1 MRFSHPLMKGFSND
15 LAILNQHTPHPGVG
29 GRGKQPMSGQTQGPF
44 HEMFI
49 RWLFLGWALVLHW
62 VVKDNGVFNLTGIL
76 TPAEFLRWILSTTL
90 QRIKTMNPVHYRPII
105 ASALLEDIQ
114 SGDLTS
120 EAIFPAEQ
128 LCSAKLIAKQAGV
141 VAGIEVFKET
151 FMLFDSS
158 VSVELHFNDGE
169 SCQDRDVIAHI
180 KGPVLS
186 VLGAERVA
194 LNLLQRMS
202 GIATLTRQF
211 VQLAEAK
218 CKILDTRKTAP
229 NLRVLDKWAV
239 VLGGG
244 VNHRHGL
251 YDMAMLKENH
261 IKAAGGITQAVEK
274 LLDYDNH
281 QRPIEVEVTNLDELR
296 EALTCPV
303 DRIMLD
309 NMDNETM
316 REAVKITADKID
328 LEASGNVSLETIKGI
343 SQTGVDYV
351 SIGALTHSVK
361 AMDYSLLVL

>member
-1 MRFSHPLMKGFSND
+1 MK
-15 LAILNQHTPHPGVG
+15 P
-29 GRGKQPMSGQTQGPF
+29 
-44 HEMFI
+44 
-49 RWLFLGWALVLHW
+49 
-62 VVKDNGVFNLTGIL
+62 VK
-76 TPAEFLRWILSTTL
+76 
-90 QRIKTMNPVHYRPII
+90 YRHII

-120 EAIFPAEQ
+120 EAIFDAQQQCE
-128 LCSAKLIAKQAGV
+128 AKLIAKQAGV
-141 VAGIEVFKET
+141 IAGLEVFKES
-151 FMLFDSS
+151 FLLFDSS
-158 VSVELHFNDGE
+158 VSVTLHFKDG
-169 SCQDRDVIAHI
+169 DRCENRDEIARI

-202 GIATLTRQF
+202 GIATLTNQF
-211 VQLAEAK
+211 VQLAKGK

-239 VLGGG
+239 ELGGG

-261 IKAAGGITQAVEK
+261 IKAAGGITQAVDQ
-274 LLDYDNH
+274 LLAYDNH

-296 EALTCPV
+296 EALECPV

-309 NMDNETM
+309 NMDNATM
-316 REAVKITADKID
+316 AEAVKITNDKID
-328 LEASGNVSLETIKGI
+328 LEASGNVNLETIEGI
-343 SQTGVDYV
+343 SLTGVDYV

-361 AMDYSLLVL
+361 AMDYSLLVV

>member
-1 MRFSHPLMKGFSND
+1 MPN
-15 LAILNQHTPHPGVG
+15 
-29 GRGKQPMSGQTQGPF
+29 
-44 HEMFI
+44 
-49 RWLFLGWALVLHW
+49 LF
-62 VVKDNGVFNLTGIL
+62 
-76 TPAEFLRWILSTTL
+76 
-90 QRIKTMNPVHYRPII
+90 MNPIHYRPII

-120 EAIFPAEQ
+120 EAIFPQDQICE
-128 LCSAKLIAKQAGV
+128 AKLIAKQDGV
-141 VAGIEVFKET
+141 IAGIEVFKES
-151 FMLFDSS
+151 FLLFDSS
-158 VSVELHFNDGE
+158 VTVDLLFKDGDR
-169 SCQDRDVIAHI
+169 CNDRDVIAKI

-202 GIATLTRQF
+202 GIATLTNQF
-211 VQLAEAK
+211 VTLAKGK

-239 VLGGG
+239 TLGGG

-261 IKAAGGITQAVEK
+261 IKAAGGITKAVNKVLE
-274 LLDYDNH
+274 YDNH
-281 QRPIEVEVTNLDELR
+281 KRPIEVEVTNLDELR
-296 EALTCPV
+296 EALTCQV

-316 REAVKITADKID
+316 SEAVKITADKID
-328 LEASGNVSLETIKGI
+328 LEASGNVNLDTIEGI
-343 SQTGVDYV
+343 SLTGVDYV

-361 AMDYSLLVL
+361 AMDYSLLVI

>member
-1 MRFSHPLMKGFSND
+1 MK
-15 LAILNQHTPHPGVG
+15 P
-29 GRGKQPMSGQTQGPF
+29 
-44 HEMFI
+44 
-49 RWLFLGWALVLHW
+49 
-62 VVKDNGVFNLTGIL
+62 VK
-76 TPAEFLRWILSTTL
+76 
-90 QRIKTMNPVHYRPII
+90 YRHII

-120 EAIFPAEQ
+120 EAIFDAQQQCE
-128 LCSAKLIAKQAGV
+128 AKLIAKQAGV
-141 VAGIEVFKET
+141 IAGLEVFKES
-151 FMLFDSS
+151 FLLFDSS
-158 VSVELHFNDGE
+158 VEVSLHFNDG
-169 SCQDRDVIAHI
+169 DRCENRDEIARI

-202 GIATLTRQF
+202 GIATLTNQF
-211 VQLAEAK
+211 VQLAKGK

-239 VLGGG
+239 ELGGG

-261 IKAAGGITQAVEK
+261 IKAAGGITQAVDQ
-274 LLDYDNH
+274 LLAYDNH

-296 EALTCPV
+296 EALECPV

-309 NMDNETM
+309 NMDNATM
-316 REAVKITADKID
+316 AEAVKITNDKID
-328 LEASGNVSLETIKGI
+328 LEASGNVNLETIEGI
-343 SQTGVDYV
+343 SLTGVDYV

-361 AMDYSLLVL
+361 AMDYSLLVV

>member
-1 MRFSHPLMKGFSND
+1 
-15 LAILNQHTPHPGVG
+15 
-29 GRGKQPMSGQTQGPF
+29 
-44 HEMFI
+44 
-49 RWLFLGWALVLHW
+49 
-62 VVKDNGVFNLTGIL
+62 
-76 TPAEFLRWILSTTL
+76 
-90 QRIKTMNPVHYRPII
+90 MNPIHYRPII

-120 EAIFPAEQ
+120 EAIFPPEQ
-128 LCSAKLIAKQAGV
+128 LCTAQLIAKQAGT

-151 FMLFDSS
+151 FLLFDSS
-158 VSVELHFNDGE
+158 IEVELLFADGE
-169 SCQDRDVIAHI
+169 QCADRDVIAKI
-180 KGPVLS
+180 NGPVLS

-202 GIATLTRQF
+202 GIATLTHQF
-211 VQLAEAK
+211 VQKAQGK

-239 VLGGG
+239 TLGGG

-261 IKAAGGITQAVEK
+261 IKAAGGITQAVNQ
-274 LLDYDNH
+274 LLEYDNH
-281 QRPIEVEVTNLDELR
+281 QRPIEVEVTNLTELK
-296 EALTCPV
+296 EALDCPV

-316 REAVKITADKID
+316 AEAVKITADKID
-328 LEASGNVSLETIKGI
+328 LEASGNVNLDTIEGI
-343 SQTGVDYV
+343 SLTGVDYV

-361 AMDYSLLVL
+361 AMDYSLLVV

>member
-1 MRFSHPLMKGFSND
+1 
-15 LAILNQHTPHPGVG
+15 
-29 GRGKQPMSGQTQGPF
+29 
-44 HEMFI
+44 
-49 RWLFLGWALVLHW
+49 
-62 VVKDNGVFNLTGIL
+62 
-76 TPAEFLRWILSTTL
+76 
-90 QRIKTMNPVHYRPII
+90 MNPVNYRHII

-128 LCSAKLIAKQAGV
+128 VCSAKLVAKQAGV
-141 VAGIEVFKET
+141 IAGLEVFKQS
-151 FMLFDSS
+151 FLLFDST
-158 VSVELHFNDGE
+158 VKVELLFNDGE
-169 SCQDRDVIAHI
+169 RCDNRDVIAHI
-180 KGPVLS
+180 EGPVLS

-202 GIATLTRQF
+202 GIATLTHQF
-211 VQLAEAK
+211 VSLAKGK

-229 NLRVLDKWAV
+229 NLRALDKWAV

-261 IKAAGGITQAVEK
+261 IKAVGGITQAVNK
-274 LLDYDNH
+274 LLEYDNH
-281 QRPIEVEVTNLDELR
+281 KRPIEVEVTNLEELR

-316 REAVKITADKID
+316 TEAVAITADKID
-328 LEASGNVSLETIKGI
+328 LEASGNVSLKTIEGI
-343 SQTGVDYV
+343 SLTGVDYV

-361 AMDYSLLVL
+361 AMDYSLLVV